1 MNHFACKPIGLI
13 RSPFHEARGTPIQP
27 PMAAD
32 VEGSVE
38 LFEEYAAGLKD
49 LDGFDRIW
57 LVYWF
62 DRTEWLGDLVVTPFL
77 DAIPRGLFATRA
89 PSRPNR
95 IGLSSVRLVSVE
107 GNRLNV
113 RGLDVLDR
121 TPLLD
126 IKPYVARFDCFVSAR
141 AGWLDTATSDRTV
154 ADGRFEHS
162 PPKGRDSSS

>member
-1 MNHFACKPIGLI
+1 MSNYFACTPIGLI
-13 RSPFHEARGTPIQP
+13 RSPFPEARGTPIQP
-27 PMAAD
+27 PMGDD
-32 VEGSVE
+32 VEGTVE
-38 LFEEYAAGLKD
+38 LFEEYAVGLKD
-49 LDGFDRIW
+49 LHGFDRIW

-62 DRTEWLGDLVVTPFL
+62 DRTEWLGDLIVTPYL
-77 DAIPRGLFATRA
+77 DTISRGLFATRT

-113 RGLDVLDR
+113 RGIDVLDR

-141 AGWLDTATSDRTV
+141 AGWLDSATSDRTV

-162 PPKGRDSSS
+162 PPKG